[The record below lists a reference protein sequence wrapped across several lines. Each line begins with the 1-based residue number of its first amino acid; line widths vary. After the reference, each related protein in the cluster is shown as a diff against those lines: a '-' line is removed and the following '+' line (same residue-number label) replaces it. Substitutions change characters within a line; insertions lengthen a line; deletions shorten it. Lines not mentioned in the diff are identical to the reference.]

1 MTYKKAPVHLT
12 WDAND
17 YKRVTAYFALLVQID
32 KRVSKTNSS
41 SHTVKEEPKEIE
53 QPKLKPD
60 IWTRDPTGPFF
71 RSYYAEAS
79 KHKLFFFATTFI
91 FNHSLLIKFLHP
103 VQADYDRH
111 YRTHTQQ
118 RSVRNTLS

>member
-32 KRVSKTNSS
+32 KRLSKTNSS

-71 RSYYAEAS
+71 A
-79 KHKLFFFATTFI
+79 LFFFVTTFI
-91 FNHSLLIKFLHP
+91 FNHSLLIKILHKI
-103 VQADYDRH
+103 QADYDRH
-111 YRTHTQQ
+111 HCTHTQQ

>member
-32 KRVSKTNSS
+32 KRVSKANSS

-53 QPKLKPD
+53 QSKLKAD
-60 IWTRDPTGPFF
+60 IWTRDPTGLFILWEYTLDF
-71 RSYYAEAS
+71 IIS
-79 KHKLFFFATTFI
+79 KQVTK
-91 FNHSLLIKFLHP
+91 FNALRFGL
-103 VQADYDRH
+103 Y
-111 YRTHTQQ
+111 
-118 RSVRNTLS
+118 